1 MARYHEYSNSP
12 GNDFTVLRS
21 DDDAGVAR
29 RKAARVAFN
38 VSAGEFS
45 LAVGDDA
52 TVQAIRVQGEDML
65 CDAGA
70 TAARRKLMVA
80 EVGGVSV
87 PATSV
92 SVVDGTAISVT
103 FGGAASA
110 HARFRARDKWGVLEV
125 LSVTGNVST
134 LTVLNL
140 AVTAPKVAR
149 SVAAA
154 YGDGESSSSVL
165 ILPTDMKIEVQGLA
179 TTSDGCVVLSAQ
191 AFAESGLNT
200 GVGMWGGGGG
210 VESLKRAIQDGEERF
225 GLPSPQIGGEWA
237 KASPALRKGY
247 FLTSLVR
254 TLPSRVALTG
264 A

>member
-1 MARYHEYSNSP
+1 M
-12 GNDFTVLRS
+12 
-21 DDDAGVAR
+21 
-29 RKAARVAFN
+29 AFN

-45 LAVGDDA
+45 LAVGADA

-65 CDAGA
+65 CGAA
-70 TAARRKLMVA
+70 TAEQRKLMVA
-80 EVGGVSV
+80 EVGGASV
-87 PATSV
+87 PATAV
-92 SVVDGTAISVT
+92 SVVDGTAISVK

-110 HARFRARDKWGVLEV
+110 HARLRARNKWAVLEV

-134 LTVLNL
+134 LTLL
-140 AVTAPKVAR
+140 SLPVTAPKVAR

-154 YGDGESSSSVL
+154 YGESSSVL

-179 TTSDGCVVLSAQ
+179 ATGSDGCVVLSAQ
-191 AFAESGLNT
+191 AFAASGLNT

-210 VESLKRAIQDGEERF
+210 SESLKRAIQDGEERF

-237 KASPALRKGY
+237 KVSPALRKGY

-254 TLPSRVALTG
+254 CSRV
-264 A
+264 